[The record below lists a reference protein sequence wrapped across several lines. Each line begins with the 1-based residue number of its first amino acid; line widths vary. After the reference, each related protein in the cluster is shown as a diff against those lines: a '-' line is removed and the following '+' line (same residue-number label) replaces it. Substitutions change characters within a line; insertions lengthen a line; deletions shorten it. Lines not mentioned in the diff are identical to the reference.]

1 MHFKD
6 KRVLQIK
13 STDDMLKIL
22 ESKGNP
28 QSAYKKG
35 TRVQVFN
42 KMQQDYSYVLQE
54 NPGTNFD
61 PEFQPAFTPKQL
73 LELGVFEGKYLND
86 CILEY
91 PKEWFLTA
99 IKKGKLSPQGADP
112 TINYFGVKSRLP
124 LQEWQKRGWAPNEK
138 AMEVHVSK
146 QHPILSSLDT
156 NPDPRAA
163 FEWYCRYWMGRR
175 IPELDQVQ
183 IKRWKA
189 FRRHAGQIRAN
200 CKPKDESCRP
210 VQRQALLQWFYD
222 PFI

>member
-28 QSAYKKG
+28 QSSYKKG

-54 NPGTNFD
+54 NPGTNMGDFK
-61 PEFQPAFTPKQL
+61 PEISVKDAMELGIFELHYMTDQL
-73 LELGVFEGKYLND
+73 LEF
-86 CILEY
+86 
-91 PKEWFLTA
+91 PKEWFIAA
-99 IKKGKLSPQGADP
+99 IKKGKMSPKGPDL
-112 TINYFGVKSRLP
+112 TGNCFGVKSRLP
-124 LQEWQKRGWAPNEK
+124 LQEWKKKGWVPNK
-138 AMEVHVSK
+138 DGYISNMY
-146 QHPILSSLDT
+146 PILSDPSK
-156 NPDPRAA
+156 NPDKRGI
-163 FEWYCRYWMGRR
+163 FEWMVRYYLGRR
-175 IPELDQVQ
+175 IPELDKVQ

-189 FRRHAGQIRAN
+189 FTRHAGQIRAN
-200 CKPKDESCRP
+200 CKPGDISCRP
-210 VQRQALLQWFYD
+210 VQRQALLQWLYD